1 MTDKIASK
9 LVQFP
14 ARQIH
19 AVGTNRGIQCRELKT
34 EPLRVRRLYARFVAG
49 SKKSFKPLVPERYD
63 HQRNRIA

>member
-1 MTDKIASK
+1 MTDKNASK

-49 SKKSFKPLVPERYD
+49 SEKCIKAFVPKRSD
-63 HQRNRIA
+63 HESDCIA